1 MKKLILLFSLLS
13 ITLNNEN
20 LSYCDIKGNV
30 VNPGVYEIKE
40 NYTIQDVINMAGGL
54 KKNSYTDNINL
65 SKIVKDEMV
74 IYIHTN
80 NEIKEA
86 KELNNCIC
94 TPIIKYTECDELVKI
109 PTTTIKQE
117 ITFPVTTTTSTTTT
131 QKNISQLITST
142 TQKNTTKIVSSTTT
156 TSLLNDKINI
166 NTCTVEELMNLK
178 GLGEVKAKTIIEYRD
193 SNGMFKA
200 IDDLLNI
207 KGIGNKTFENIKDYI
222 EV

>member
-1 MKKLILLFSLLS
+1 MKKLIFLFSLFS
-13 ITLNNEN
+13 ITLNNEK

-40 NYTIQDVINMAGGL
+40 NYTIQDVINEAGGL
-54 KKNSYTDNINL
+54 KKDSYTDNINL

-74 IYIHTN
+74 IYIHNN

-94 TPIIKYTECDELVKI
+94 TPIIKYTECDESIKI

-117 ITFPVTTTTSTTTT
+117 ITLPVTTTTSTTTT
-131 QKNISQLITST
+131 QKNISELTTST
-142 TQKNTTKIVSSTTT
+142 TQKTTTKIVSSTTT
-156 TSLLNDKINI
+156 TNLLNDKINI
-166 NTCTVEELMNLK
+166 NTCTIEELMNLK

-193 SNGMFKA
+193 SNGMFKS
-200 IDDLLNI
+200 IEDLLNI